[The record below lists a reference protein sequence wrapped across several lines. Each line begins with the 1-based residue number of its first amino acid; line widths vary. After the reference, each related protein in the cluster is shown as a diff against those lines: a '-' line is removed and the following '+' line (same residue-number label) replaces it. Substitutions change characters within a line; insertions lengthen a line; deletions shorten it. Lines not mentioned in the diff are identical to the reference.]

1 MLLNQKEQ
9 YNSAMQR
16 LSKILMRGGL
26 ALALLPLLVDLL
38 LNHFDVT
45 QFFNESKGG
54 AALWIEVFTL
64 PLGLLFVLGG
74 FLFKVLG
81 KKSN

>member
-1 MLLNQKEQ
+1 
-9 YNSAMQR
+9 
-16 LSKILMRGGL
+16 MRCGF
-26 ALALLPLLVDLL
+26 ALALLPLLVALL
-38 LNHFDVT
+38 MNRFDVT

-74 FLFKVLG
+74 FLFKILS
-81 KKSN
+81 KKVSKFK